1 MSPNGRSLRQKRRA
15 SAGQDALLPTSVKTW
30 AVLGRDDRPIGPFE
44 FLGVHERLHE
54 SSISDAKCGR
64 R

>member
-1 MSPNGRSLRQKRRA
+1 
-15 SAGQDALLPTSVKTW
+15 
-30 AVLGRDDRPIGPFE
+30 VLGRDDRPIGPFE